1 MKRRWWLIGLALALL
16 LAALS
21 PLASPHPDGLER
33 VAEDH
38 GFIGRALEPAFQ
50 LIPDY
55 VFPGI
60 ADERLATIVAGIIGT
75 LVLFALAHGLAL
87 LLRRRDSQPA
97 R

>member
-1 MKRRWWLIGLALALL
+1 MKNRWWLVGLALALL
-16 LAALS
+16 LAILS

-38 GFIGRALEPAFQ
+38 GFLERALEPAYH

-60 ADERLATIVAGIIGT
+60 ANEQLATIIAGLVGT
-75 LVLFALAHGLAL
+75 LLMFVLVYGLAAA
-87 LLRRRDSQPA
+87 LRRKSA
-97 R
+97 